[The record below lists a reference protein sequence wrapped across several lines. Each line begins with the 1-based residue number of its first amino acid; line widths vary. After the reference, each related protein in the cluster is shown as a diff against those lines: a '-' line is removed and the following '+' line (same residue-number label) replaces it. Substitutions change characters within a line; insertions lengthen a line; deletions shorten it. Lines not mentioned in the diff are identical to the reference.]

1 MFRGVFVLVPILWAF
16 AIATDATNNS
26 STSADKPLIK
36 LTTNTSVEPTVL
48 QKNNNATETP
58 QNKGREPPRFETDSS
73 MIQRALY
80 VLIGITAIG
89 VLYFLV
95 RAVR

>member
-1 MFRGVFVLVPILWAF
+1 MKERVFFLVYYLLTVSLAENDVLTPASKHGSGTINVTTHKPASTKHSGNFTL
-16 AIATDATNNS
+16 NS
-26 STSADKPLIK
+26 LELD
-36 LTTNTSVEPTVL
+36 
-48 QKNNNATETP
+48 
-58 QNKGREPPRFETDSS
+58 GS

-80 VLIGITAIG
+80 VLIGITIIG

>member
-1 MFRGVFVLVPILWAF
+1 MKDVILFLVCLFRTVSLVEGDLPTEAAEHGNST
-16 AIATDATNNS
+16 AIVTTHKPTKSTGNFTLNS
-26 STSADKPLIK
+26 LDLD
-36 LTTNTSVEPTVL
+36 
-48 QKNNNATETP
+48 
-58 QNKGREPPRFETDSS
+58 GS

-80 VLIGITAIG
+80 VLIGITIIG

>member
-1 MFRGVFVLVPILWAF
+1 MKDVILFLVCLFLTISLVEGGRPTEAAEHGNTT
-16 AIATDATNNS
+16 AIAATHKPTKSTGNFTLNS
-26 STSADKPLIK
+26 LDLD
-36 LTTNTSVEPTVL
+36 
-48 QKNNNATETP
+48 
-58 QNKGREPPRFETDSS
+58 GS

-80 VLIGITAIG
+80 VLIGITIIG

>member
-1 MFRGVFVLVPILWAF
+1 MKERVFFLVYYLLTVSLAENDVLTPASKHGSGTINVTTHKPASTKHNGNFTL
-16 AIATDATNNS
+16 NS
-26 STSADKPLIK
+26 LELD
-36 LTTNTSVEPTVL
+36 
-48 QKNNNATETP
+48 
-58 QNKGREPPRFETDSS
+58 GS

-80 VLIGITAIG
+80 VLIGITIIG